1 MEKKGA
7 ARARG
12 GFESSENGNY
22 TPRERRILQALARG
36 PLHREEVDRVSGASN
51 GPYVIGR
58 LRSKGWTILCEMV
71 AHTDRDGRAGTH
83 GVYHLETTD
92 QQRLR
97 GLLSQK
103 RAVLKGVPNVE

>member
-1 MEKKGA
+1 MNKENA

-12 GFESSENGNY
+12 GFENGANYDY
-22 TPRERRILQALARG
+22 TPRQLRVLEALAIG

-51 GPYVIGR
+51 GPYIIGQ
-58 LRSKGWTILCEMV
+58 LRAKGWMIVCEMV
-71 AHTDRDGRAGTH
+71 PHSDRDGRSGMH

>member
-58 LRSKGWTILCEMV
+58 LRSKGWTIPCEMV
-71 AHTDRDGRAGTH
+71 PHTDRDGRAGKH
-83 GVYHLETTD
+83 GVYHLDTTD
-92 QQRLR
+92 RHRLNCLLAHQRA
-97 GLLSQK
+97 GM
-103 RAVLKGVPNVE
+103 ADA